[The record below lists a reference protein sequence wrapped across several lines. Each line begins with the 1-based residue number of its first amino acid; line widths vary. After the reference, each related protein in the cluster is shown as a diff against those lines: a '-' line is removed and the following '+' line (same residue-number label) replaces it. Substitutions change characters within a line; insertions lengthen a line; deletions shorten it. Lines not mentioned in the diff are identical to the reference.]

1 MPNYSY
7 VAKSSDGRTIN
18 GTIEADNESRI
29 IDSLR
34 KQNLT
39 IISIKEVRKVKK
51 RGDPGRKVKSEDLVI
66 FSRQL
71 ATMVDSGIPLV
82 QALDILSEQMEEK
95 GLKEI
100 INKVRDDV
108 ETGSSLSEALNK
120 HPKVFSELFINMVMA
135 GERSGML
142 DDILDKLAGYL
153 EKMDALRRKVKSSL
167 VYPAMVVSMSGLI
180 TLVLILKVIPT
191 FKGIFSTL
199 GGELPLPTK
208 ILIGVS
214 DWSRHFFPYIV
225 VTSVLALVG
234 FKKYISTEKG
244 KLQFDQILLKLPVFG
259 ILFRK
264 VAVAKFSRTLSTLV
278 RSGVPILD
286 SLDIVGKT
294 AGNKVIEAATV
305 KVRLSIREGENIA
318 SPLAKSGVFPPMV
331 VRMIAVGEQTGELE
345 KMLGKIADF
354 YDEQVDNAVSGL
366 TSMIEPLVIAFLG
379 IVIGSIV
386 IAMFMPIFK
395 LSELVGG

>member
-7 VAKSSDGRTIN
+7 TAKSSDGRAIN
-18 GTIEADNESRI
+18 GTIEADNEARI

-39 IISIKEVRKVKK
+39 IISIKEVKETKKIGGSGGKVKP
-51 RGDPGRKVKSEDLVI
+51 DDLVI

-82 QALDILSEQMEEK
+82 QALDILAEQLEEK
-95 GLKEI
+95 GLKEVV
-100 INKVRDDV
+100 NKLRDDV
-108 ETGSSLSEALNK
+108 ETGSSFSEALAK
-120 HPKVFSELFINMVMA
+120 HPAVFSKLFINMVMA

-153 EKMDALRRKVKSSL
+153 EKTNTLRRKVKSSL
-167 VYPAMVVSMSGLI
+167 VYPTMVVTMSGLI

-191 FKGIFSTL
+191 FKGIFATL

-208 ILIGVS
+208 ILIGFS

-225 VTSVLALVG
+225 VTSILALVG
-234 FKKYISTEKG
+234 LKRYINTEKG
-244 KLQFDQILLKLPVFG
+244 RLKFDQILLKLPVFG
-259 ILFRK
+259 PLFRK

-278 RSGVPILD
+278 KSGVPILD

-354 YDEQVDNAVSGL
+354 YDEQVDSAVSGL
-366 TSMIEPLVIAFLG
+366 TSMIEPLIIAFLG

>member
-7 VAKSSDGRTIN
+7 TAKSSDGRTIN

-39 IISIKEVRKVKK
+39 IISIKEIKGIKK
-51 RGDPGRKVKSEDLVI
+51 RGGLGGKINPDDLVI

-82 QALDILSEQMEEK
+82 QALDILGEQMEEK
-95 GLKEI
+95 GLREI
-100 INKVRDDV
+100 VNKVRDDV
-108 ETGSSLSEALNK
+108 ETGSSLSEALSK
-120 HPKVFSELFINMVMA
+120 HPKAFSELFINMVMA
-135 GERSGML
+135 GEKSGML
-142 DDILDKLAGYL
+142 DDILDKLASYS
-153 EKMDALRRKVKSSL
+153 EKMNALRRKVKSSL
-167 VYPAMVVSMSGLI
+167 VYPTMVVSMAGLI

-191 FKGIFSTL
+191 FKGIFATL
-199 GGELPLPTK
+199 GGELPLPTR
-208 ILIGVS
+208 ILIGFS
-214 DWSRHFFPYIV
+214 DWSRRFFPYIV
-225 VTSVLALVG
+225 VASVLALAG
-234 FKKYISTEKG
+234 LKRYTNTEKG
-244 KLQFDQILLKLPVFG
+244 RLQFDQILLKLPVFG
-259 ILFRK
+259 TLFRK

-354 YDEQVDNAVSGL
+354 YDEQVDSAVSGL
-366 TSMIEPLVIAFLG
+366 TSMVEPLIIAFLG